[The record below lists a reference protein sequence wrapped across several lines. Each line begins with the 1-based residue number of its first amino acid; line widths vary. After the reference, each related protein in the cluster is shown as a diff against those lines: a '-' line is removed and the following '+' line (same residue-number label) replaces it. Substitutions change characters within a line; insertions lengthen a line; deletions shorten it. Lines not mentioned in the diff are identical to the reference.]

1 MAKKKQSAKV
11 VEVEAA
17 LPEESGEGE
26 ALVELDENP
35 AWLSEILP
43 DEEVGR
49 EPLRPLLTRRRVRY
63 RLYRLRA
70 EAAEGKELPIVIPDG
85 FKEFFEAQKWFDG
98 WANFSKTWDVGDPVN
113 PKPRGS
119 DNPLEVVPRYMSVH
133 EEWEEVIEAHVKSD
147 TIAARKR
154 ARARQMEEAN
164 GSEDNLRRD
173 ES

>member
-1 MAKKKQSAKV
+1 MVKKKQPAKV

-26 ALVELDENP
+26 AAVLDSNP
-35 AWLSEILP
+35 AWLAEILP
-43 DEEVGR
+43 DEDVPR
-49 EPLRPLLTRRRVRY
+49 ESVRPLLTRRRVRY

-85 FKEFFEAQKWFDG
+85 FKESFEAQKWFDG
-98 WANFSKTWDVGDPVN
+98 WANFSVTWDVGDPVR
-113 PKPRGS
+113 PESRGS
-119 DNPLEVVPRYMSVH
+119 GDPLEVVPRYISVK

-147 TIAARKR
+147 TLATRKR